1 MGVQRITLKNIPVVD
16 KITKD
21 NETLIVLKWSLP
33 GSYNW
38 LLTLTIK

>member
-1 MGVQRITLKNIPVVD
+1 MGVERTTLKNIPVLD

-21 NETLIVLKWSLP
+21 NEILIVLKWSLP

-38 LLTLTIK
+38 FLTLTVK